1 MSDTGMGAMTTAQ
14 IGRYSKGWMR
24 RKAKKNNRPDFE
36 VKNSHIEQ
44 AKHDMNLMLVQ
55 EQAVQNFNPNHDSKG
70 LFASGSGGGKDVT
83 SERLDEALHAT
94 GFHSEVGKLGSTK
107 GVVAKKVL
115 DKVGDGQRLHGMMQ
129 KSAGAGIS
137 EAVRISKPLLYSE
150 FSSSLSKAE
159 KGVMLALV
167 KEGTLQIAEDNDGF
181 VHIGPKAVTNSLET
195 QRLEALQNFNPNH
208 MMELRK

>member
-1 MSDTGMGAMTTAQ
+1 
-14 IGRYSKGWMR
+14 
-24 RKAKKNNRPDFE
+24 
-36 VKNSHIEQ
+36 
-44 AKHDMNLMLVQ
+44 
-55 EQAVQNFNPNHDSKG
+55 
-70 LFASGSGGGKDVT
+70 
-83 SERLDEALHAT
+83 
-94 GFHSEVGKLGSTK
+94 
-107 GVVAKKVL
+107 
-115 DKVGDGQRLHGMMQ
+115 MMQ

-195 QRLEALQNFNPNH
+195 QRLDMP
-208 MMELRK
+208 